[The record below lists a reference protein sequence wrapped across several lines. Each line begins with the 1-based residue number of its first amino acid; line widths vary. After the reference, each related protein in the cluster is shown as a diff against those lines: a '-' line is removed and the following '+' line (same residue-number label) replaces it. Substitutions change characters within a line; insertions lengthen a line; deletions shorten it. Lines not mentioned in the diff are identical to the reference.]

1 MLNVELGGQWIGVFK
16 FFVGE
21 TTVTNRDTPRDVSTM
36 FGCAIYGG
44 LNSGTKI
51 TNLPNLPN
59 HTPPRASS
67 AELSASPP
75 PPWLS
80 LKYAF
85 HNLCTS
91 SQLDRL
97 TYSMATM
104 IH

>member
-75 PPWLS
+75 PPLGYPS
-80 LKYAF
+80 NMLF
-85 HNLCTS
+85 T
-91 SQLDRL
+91 
-97 TYSMATM
+97 TYVLHRSW
-104 IH
+104 ID